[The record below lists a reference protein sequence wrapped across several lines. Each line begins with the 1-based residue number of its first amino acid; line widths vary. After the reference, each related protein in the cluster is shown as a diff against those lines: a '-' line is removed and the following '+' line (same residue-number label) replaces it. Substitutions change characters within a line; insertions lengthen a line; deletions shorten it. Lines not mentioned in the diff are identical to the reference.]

1 VFIITSARF
10 GVSVCRVQVHVR
22 FVVFVCVFGVR
33 VRCSCGILNYL
44 RCWIQDIQ
52 YKTLYQL
59 VFVENNNSIRL
70 TVVIGSVDRQH
81 FVPAVVD
88 HP

>member
-1 VFIITSARF
+1 LV
-10 GVSVCRVQVHVR
+10 
-22 FVVFVCVFGVR
+22 
-33 VRCSCGILNYL
+33 
-44 RCWIQDIQ
+44 QDIQ